1 MTHKLFIMNFGSTS
15 TKVAVFEDEK
25 ELAKETLRHSQDV
38 LNQFENVIAQ
48 KDFRKEAINEF
59 LKNNNYKLD
68 EFDCIV
74 VRGAPSK
81 PIDGGIYA
89 VTDVMLNDLKS
100 GKYGYHASCLGCIVG
115 DELAKSANIPII
127 TADTP
132 ATDELCS
139 LARYTGLKG
148 MDKKTTFHA
157 LNHKAIA
164 RQYAKE
170 HNTNYEDLNLIVAH
184 LGGGISVGAHEKGK
198 VIDTNNALDGDGTFS
213 PERAGTLPTGALVEL
228 CFSGNYTIEE
238 IKKMLAGQGGTMSY
252 LGTNDGLE
260 IEKRIDA
267 GDGFAK
273 EVFEAMAYQIS
284 KEIGSDAA
292 VLCGKVDAILLTG
305 SLAYSKMLTNWIKER
320 VEFIAPVFIYAGENE
335 MLSLAQSGIRFLEGE
350 KLKTY

>member
-1 MTHKLFIMNFGSTS
+1 MSHKLFIMNFGSTS

-25 ELAKETLRHSQDV
+25 EIAKETLRHSQDV
-38 LNQFENVIAQ
+38 LNQFETVVAQ

-59 LKNNNYKLD
+59 LKNHDYKLD

-81 PIDGGIYA
+81 PIAGGIYA
-89 VTDVMLNDLKS
+89 VTDEMLHDLKS

-115 DELAKSANIPII
+115 DELGKAAGIPVI

-132 ATDELCS
+132 ATDELCT
-139 LARYTGLKG
+139 LARYTGLKD

-164 RQYAKE
+164 RQYAEENNK
-170 HNTNYEDLNLIVAH
+170 TYEDLNLIVAH
-184 LGGGISVGAHEKGK
+184 LGGGISVGAHEKGR

-228 CFSGNYTIEE
+228 CFSGNHTIDEV
-238 IKKMLAGQGGTMSY
+238 KKMLAGKGGTMSY

-260 IEKRIDA
+260 IEKRISE
-267 GDGFAK
+267 GDSFAA
-273 EVFEAMAYQIS
+273 EVFEAMAYQIA
-284 KEIGSDAA
+284 KEIGANAA
-292 VLCGKVDAILLTG
+292 VLNGKVDAILLTG
-305 SLAYSKMLTNWIKER
+305 SLAYSKMLTDWVKER
-320 VEFIAPVFIYAGENE
+320 VSFIAPVHLYPGENE
-335 MLSLAQSGIRFLEGE
+335 MLSLAKSGIRFLEGE
-350 KLKTY
+350 ELQVY